1 MIHAAAIKHVSFCED
16 NPLEA
21 VKTNVLGTQNI
32 LDLCFEYKPEYM
44 LNISTDKA
52 ANPTSSMGTTKYLA
66 ERLVLSA
73 SRSNTVTNFSSV
85 RFGNVLGSRG
95 SVIPVFLRSIKSR
108 TNLEM
113 TNKDVTRF
121 AMSISGAVELV
132 LESLT
137 FSSKGEIFVMKM
149 KAFCLG
155 DLLQAFK
162 NIFYEKYNFEVEFIG
177 MQEGEKLHEELI
189 TANEISELWENDKFF
204 AIANKKSPLMSD
216 FKKAKFES
224 YDSSQ
229 VSLYSIKELEQII
242 LSIDK

>member
-1 MIHAAAIKHVSFCED
+1 
-16 NPLEA
+16 
-21 VKTNVLGTQNI
+21 
-32 LDLCFEYKPEYM
+32 
-44 LNISTDKA
+44 
-52 ANPTSSMGTTKYLA
+52 MGTTKYLA

-137 FSSKGEIFVMKM
+137 FSSKGEIFVMK
-149 KAFCLG
+149 
-155 DLLQAFK
+155 
-162 NIFYEKYNFEVEFIG
+162 
-177 MQEGEKLHEELI
+177 
-189 TANEISELWENDKFF
+189 
-204 AIANKKSPLMSD
+204 
-216 FKKAKFES
+216 
-224 YDSSQ
+224 
-229 VSLYSIKELEQII
+229 
-242 LSIDK
+242 